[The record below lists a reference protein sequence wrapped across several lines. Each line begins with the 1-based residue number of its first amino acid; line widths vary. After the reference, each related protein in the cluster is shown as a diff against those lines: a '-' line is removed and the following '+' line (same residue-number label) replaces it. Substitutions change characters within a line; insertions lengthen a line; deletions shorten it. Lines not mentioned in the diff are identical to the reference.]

1 MRLKQMIDPFF
12 ICKFCNKKFINEKR
26 YIAHNCEEKK
36 RSEFSATKTGKLALN
51 YYNTWLN
58 LRGRRSVNIETFT
71 TCYYYKSFT
80 KFVTFTKEMG
90 IPNVK
95 KFIELMVERDMP
107 PNLWSHSAVY
117 QNFIEWFDKN
127 THPLEFAKITANTIL
142 DLSKIFDCESREVF
156 SYMLP
161 LELINLI
168 HSRKLSPWIL
178 LLSKAFQSYLS
189 KLPKHQFISIESVI
203 DPERWMDK
211 FSKNSELIS
220 DMKKIVRELN
230 I

>member
-1 MRLKQMIDPFF
+1 
-12 ICKFCNKKFINEKR
+12 
-26 YIAHNCEEKK
+26 
-36 RSEFSATKTGKLALN
+36 
-51 YYNTWLN
+51 
-58 LRGRRSVNIETFT
+58 
-71 TCYYYKSFT
+71 
-80 KFVTFTKEMG
+80 
-90 IPNVK
+90 
-95 KFIELMVERDMP
+95 
-107 PNLWSHSAVY
+107 VY